1 MGYEKDTKLAYMNH
15 SRAEEYKRHHTEDF
29 SWARLTMWRERL
41 CVERALRLC
50 SLNRNSR
57 ILDIPC
63 GTGILAGVLSKL
75 PSSVIASDI
84 SREMIDIAIG
94 DYSHKSIVGVVQSDI
109 AKTPFRKA
117 AFACVITLG
126 LMHRLPKGIR
136 KEVLSE
142 VAYLSN
148 KFIIISYSS
157 DSPYQRMKHW
167 LIKKIWLNYK
177 SAPSPVPFQDIME
190 EFNSHRLTIKKA
202 FRVVYFL
209 SAEVVF
215 LLEKE

>member
-1 MGYEKDTKLAYMNH
+1 
-15 SRAEEYKRHHTEDF
+15 
-29 SWARLTMWRERL
+29 
-41 CVERALRLC
+41 
-50 SLNRNSR
+50 
-57 ILDIPC
+57 LDIPC
-63 GTGILAGVLSKL
+63 GTGILAGVLSN
-75 PSSVIASDI
+75 
-84 SREMIDIAIG
+84 
-94 DYSHKSIVGVVQSDI
+94 IVGVVQSDI

>member
-1 MGYEKDTKLAYMNH
+1 
-15 SRAEEYKRHHTEDF
+15 
-29 SWARLTMWRERL
+29 
-41 CVERALRLC
+41 
-50 SLNRNSR
+50 
-57 ILDIPC
+57 
-63 GTGILAGVLSKL
+63 
-75 PSSVIASDI
+75 
-84 SREMIDIAIG
+84 
-94 DYSHKSIVGVVQSDI
+94 
-109 AKTPFRKA
+109 
-117 AFACVITLG
+117 
-126 LMHRLPKGIR
+126 MHRLPKGIR

-209 SAEVVF
+209 SAEVLF